1 MAVASLGGPLA
12 LAALYAPSI
21 ASGASSSA
29 GLAMVAAAVVF
40 GFPLAIW
47 FGYARHVSSAG
58 GLYSFTEAAAGRQV
72 ALAQAGLWALS
83 YLLYMVYTTAQIV
96 YDTLPAVLPGE
107 VRYQTPLEVVIPVVL
122 AGVMIAGRRVA
133 LVVLGLLAAGQLAL
147 AAALSG
153 VTLANVTTPAGS
165 FGASAPAGSLAIA
178 SGQTALL
185 YICGSLPFFL
195 GGELGA
201 DLRHAFR
208 VTRRGLLGAYV
219 ATVVVIIAAVA
230 PLAADPALAQG
241 AIPGMAV
248 AERFVGHGFA
258 VTVGIGVAVSV
269 AGVILVEY
277 LALRATTAVT
287 AWPLRRVII
296 GIGVIMVATGPVLL
310 INPQRIYDT
319 LITPSLFAL
328 WLSQLVTF
336 AVYPRFVARRGGR
349 VLPALVL
356 AAGASALAIYGLWTT
371 IQTSSIGSSER
382 RQEASC
388 LTARGARTPGTM
400 GAWPGFTLVRLSASN
415 PRSRL
420 ATYLYRQ
427 SSGERE
433 LARAGRAR
441 QEKNTMR
448 NSMVKRMPVPA
459 RLAAGVS
466 GAVGAA
472 LLVAAC
478 SSGGSSNG
486 AAASS
491 SPAGASAASG
501 SGATVITT
509 ASSSGST
516 FLTDGSGRAMYL
528 WVKDTGST
536 SACTGAC
543 AAPGRR

>member
-1 MAVASLGGPLA
+1 MTTFLARMLGSGADQTRPEGGAAATLLGPARPIGQWAYAGVAVASLGGPLA

-58 GLYSFTEAAAGRQV
+58 GLYSFTEAAAGRRV

-83 YLLYMVYTTAQIV
+83 YLLYIVYTTAQIV

-107 VRYQTPLEVVIPVVL
+107 VRYQTPLEVGIPVVL

-195 GGELGA
+195 GGELGG

-208 VTRRGLLGAYV
+208 VTRRGLLGAYI

-241 AIPGMAV
+241 EIPGMAV

-277 LALRATTAVT
+277 LALSRLTTAVT
-287 AWPLRRVII
+287 AWPLRRVHHRHRRHH
-296 GIGVIMVATGPVLL
+296 GRLRAGAAHQPGPDLRHADHAVAV
-310 INPQRIYDT
+310 R
-319 LITPSLFAL
+319 
-328 WLSQLVTF
+328 
-336 AVYPRFVARRGGR
+336 AVAQPARHLRRLPAVRRQAGRPGAARLGAGGR
-349 VLPALVL
+349 
-356 AAGASALAIYGLWTT
+356 
-371 IQTSSIGSSER
+371 
-382 RQEASC
+382 C
-388 LTARGARTPGTM
+388 
-400 GAWPGFTLVRLSASN
+400 VR
-415 PRSRL
+415 
-420 ATYLYRQ
+420 
-427 SSGERE
+427 
-433 LARAGRAR
+433 
-441 QEKNTMR
+441 
-448 NSMVKRMPVPA
+448 
-459 RLAAGVS
+459 
-466 GAVGAA
+466 
-472 LLVAAC
+472 
-478 SSGGSSNG
+478 
-486 AAASS
+486 
-491 SPAGASAASG
+491 
-501 SGATVITT
+501 
-509 ASSSGST
+509 
-516 FLTDGSGRAMYL
+516 
-528 WVKDTGST
+528 
-536 SACTGAC
+536 
-543 AAPGRR
+543 PGRLRPVDDDPDLNDLTLLNTP